1 MTPSARALWDRYRA
15 SHPDAPEQPY
25 ESFHFCDNQQDADIC
40 ADLVVRGIKRA
51 TAASVE
57 ELKLLDMRPARVG
70 DVSVVTT
77 WDGEAVAIIET
88 TQIEVRRLGDVDE
101 AFALR
106 EGEGDK
112 TLAWWRTAHE
122 AYYRRVL
129 DGTGIRVDDDLLIV
143 CEHFERVL

>member
-15 SHPDAPEQPY
+15 LHPDAPEQPY
-25 ESFHFCDNQQDADIC
+25 ESFHFCDNQPDADIC
-40 ADLVVRGIKRA
+40 ADLVARGIKRA

-57 ELKLLDMRPARVG
+57 ELKLIDIRPARVG

-88 TQIEVRRLGDVDE
+88 TEIEVRRLGDVDE

-112 TLAWWRTAHE
+112 TLAWWRSAHE

-129 DGTGIRVDDDLLIV
+129 EGTGIAVDDELLIV